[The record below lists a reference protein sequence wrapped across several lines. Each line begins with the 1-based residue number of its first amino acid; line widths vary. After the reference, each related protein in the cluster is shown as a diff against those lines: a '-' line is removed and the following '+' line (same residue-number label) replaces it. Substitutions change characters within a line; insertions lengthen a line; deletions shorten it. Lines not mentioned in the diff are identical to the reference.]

1 MGTLICTIELEK
13 EKGKGIT
20 ITIGNEEDK
29 ITQTLSMDGTRIT
42 LTVKKG
48 DDAKDV
54 STITQT
60 FDSVTV
66 VAKTVTVT
74 CTDFK
79 VDAKGPDAKGTVTV
93 ASAKASKY
101 TSDDTL
107 TLSSAKTL
115 SAESTDAD
123 VKLTG
128 NTKVALAGGSTGT
141 LDLEA
146 SKTKL
151 CGGQTAIEGTQQ
163 ASLKG
168 PAIDVKASANL
179 AMSAG
184 ASASLK
190 GALVS
195 LG

>member
-20 ITIGNEEDK
+20 VTIGNEEDK
-29 ITQTLSMDGTRIT
+29 ITQILSMDGTKIT

-60 FDSVTV
+60 FDSVTI

-79 VDAKGPDAKGTVTV
+79 VEAAGPDAKGTVTV
-93 ASAKASKY
+93 KSAKASSY
-101 TSDDTL
+101 ASDDTL
-107 TLSSAKTL
+107 SLSSAKSL
-115 SAESTDAD
+115 SAESKEAD
-123 VKLTG
+123 VKITG
-128 NTKVALAGGSTGT
+128 KTKVAAAGGSTGT

-146 SKTKL
+146 AKTKL
-151 CGGQTAIEGTQQ
+151 SGGETAIEGTTK
-163 ASLKG
+163 ASVKG
-168 PAIDVKASANL
+168 PAIDVKASASL

-190 GALVS
+190 GATVA